1 MAQRPGM
8 IALGVLAAAM
18 VLIAPVVW
26 QVMHGDETA
35 LPGNNLGAQVHA
47 AEALRAEIAAL
58 RREIETLR
66 ERVDG
71 LDARTAIR
79 LSGASAPGPGSTI
92 APAQAVPAAR
102 VPLTDSLRDDFA
114 QVVLIAGRRRANE
127 GLTVASPRFL
137 RDTFGLPD
145 AQLGDECGA
154 LTNPRLRDLIATE
167 DVGPIR
173 ARLLAPALA
182 SLRTVFAEIET
193 FEPELY
199 ARIASSGSLCVRLIR
214 GSDTAA
220 SAHAYGLAV
229 DLNID
234 GELDNFADGRTQ
246 LGLILLAEFFN
257 KAGWI
262 WGAGFSREDS
272 MHFEVSREKIEEW
285 RALGLL

>member
-1 MAQRPGM
+1 MAQRLGM
-8 IALGVLAAAM
+8 IALGLLAAAV
-18 VLIAPVVW
+18 VLIAPVIW
-26 QVMHGDETA
+26 QVMRGDQTA
-35 LPGNNLGAQVHA
+35 LPGSSVGAQVPVA
-47 AEALRAEIAAL
+47 DALQAEIAAL
-58 RREIETLR
+58 RREVETLR

-71 LDARTAIR
+71 LDARTAIG
-79 LSGASAPGPGSTI
+79 LSSATAPGLGGAI
-92 APAQAVPAAR
+92 APAQAAIAAR
-102 VPLTDSLRDDFA
+102 VPLADSLKDDFA
-114 QVVLIAGRRRANE
+114 QVVLIAGRRNAND

-137 RDTFGLPD
+137 RDTFGLPG

-154 LTNPRLRDLIATE
+154 LTNPRLRNLIATE

-182 SLRTVFAEIET
+182 SLRAVFAEIEA

-214 GSDTAA
+214 GSASAA

-234 GELDNFADGRTQ
+234 GELDGFADGRTQ

-285 RALGLL
+285 RSLGLL